1 MKFDTN
7 SNTIYTDNGQFIKEM
22 NCPKNVN
29 WENLKIT
36 NNVIKRNCD
45 VCNKA
50 VFDTEFLTDEEVLFL
65 ARKDPKSCF
74 RIMLSI
80 DKQK

>member
-1 MKFDTN
+1 MKFDSN
-7 SNTIYTDNGQFIKEM
+7 SNTIYTDSGQFIKKM
-22 NCPKNVN
+22 NCPKKVN
-29 WENLKIT
+29 WENMKIT
-36 NNVIKRNCD
+36 ENVIKRSCD

-74 RIMLSI
+74 RIILNR
-80 DKQK
+80 